1 MFMRKERKM
10 SMKDIEEILRKDEQI
25 YQIYQRSHKK
35 QTRWN
40 ILKPLFVGLLG
51 GLIMGVEIGLV
62 FIWPSSLFNQ
72 FIIPLLIMIGGFLTY
87 QYFDRSYITDKELN
101 QINNYLLDNAIV
113 EDREIQST
121 TLNDGYKISKIEI
134 NGHSMIA
141 PKGLHDSHIQVI
153 RFYKVNNKMQTQI
166 DEEFYYS

>member
-1 MFMRKERKM
+1 
-10 SMKDIEEILRKDEQI
+10 MKDIEEILKKDDKI
-25 YQIYQRSHKK
+25 YQTYQRNHKK

-40 ILKPLFVGLLG
+40 VLKPLFIGLLG
-51 GLIMGVEIGLV
+51 LFVMGVEIVLV

-72 FIIPLLIMIGGFLTY
+72 FIIPLLIMIGGILTY

-121 TLNDGYKISKIEI
+121 TLNDEHKIRKITI
-134 NGHSMIA
+134 NGHSMIV

-153 RFYKVNNKMQTQI
+153 RYYKVNNKMQTQI
-166 DEEFYYS
+166 DEEFYSS